1 VARTDVSDN
10 FSIARRLMVRE
21 GLIANGISDERV
33 LEVMELVPR
42 HVFVDEALWAEAY
55 GDHALPIGFGQ
66 TISQPYI
73 VARVCELLKLSG
85 SEKVLE
91 VGLGSGYH
99 AAILSKLARRVFA
112 IERIPELGDK
122 AKQKLESLGIK
133 NVAVRIGDG
142 SAGWKS
148 FAPFDRIVVSAAAA
162 EVPSPLTSQLADP
175 GRMVLPV
182 GTQEEQWIVLI
193 EKRGEKLLRTD
204 MERVRFVP
212 LVSRS
217 GRSAAR

>member
-193 EKRGEKLLRTD
+193 EKRGEKLFRTD

>member
-1 VARTDVSDN
+1 MARKHGFDN
-10 FSIARRLMVRE
+10 FSIARRLMVKE
-21 GLIANGISDERV
+21 GLIAKGISDTRV
-33 LEVMELVPR
+33 LEVMGLVPR

-85 SEKVLE
+85 SERVLE

-99 AAILSKLARRVFA
+99 AAILSKLARSVFA

-122 AKQKLESLGIK
+122 ARRKLESLGIK
-133 NVAVRIGDG
+133 NVAVRIADG

-148 FAPFDRIVVSAAAA
+148 FAPFDRIVVSAAVA
-162 EVPSPLTSQLADP
+162 EVPSPLTSQLGDS
-175 GRMVLPV
+175 GRMLLPV
-182 GTQEEQWIVLI
+182 GAQEEQWIVLI
-193 EKRGEKLLRTD
+193 EKRGDKLLRTD
-204 MERVRFVP
+204 IERVRFVP
-212 LVSRS
+212 LVSWS